1 MEKKTLLKNILIEL
15 DNIPVNYLK
24 NLYEIIHTFRI
35 YVPQKQIDID
45 DEKEQYND
53 LIWDELIDEIYQN
66 REDNNKRLNSE
77 INNLF

>member
-15 DNIPVNYLK
+15 DNIPENYLK

-35 YVPQKQIDID
+35 YIPQKQIDE
-45 DEKEQYND
+45 EKKQNND

-66 REDNNKRLNSE
+66 REDNNKRLNSK